1 MTDQDRTDPFDSDSN
16 PENSEAADTVKFE
29 GAESQ
34 EEIEVLSPLEKLQKE
49 KDELEDRLTRTQAE
63 LVNYRRRTQNEIA
76 QFRKYEGLNFVRDL
90 LPVIDNLQRAVG
102 ASGQAASV
110 DDLKKGV
117 EMVIQQFLDILASK
131 EVKQIP
137 ANGEPF
143 DPNLH
148 EAVQQVPSNDIPA
161 MHIAQE
167 LETGYQMNDRV
178 VRPAKVIVSTGP
190 QDNSEE

>member
-1 MTDQDRTDPFDSDSN
+1 MLGYATQAIGVHSTPYFLQ
-16 PENSEAADTVKFE
+16 
-29 GAESQ
+29 Q
-34 EEIEVLSPLEKLQKE
+34 EKS
-49 KDELEDRLTRTQAE
+49 ELEDRLTRTQAE
-63 LVNYRRRTQNEIA
+63 LVNYRRRTQNENA
-76 QFRKYEGLNFVRDL
+76 QFRKYEGINLVRDL
-90 LPVIDNLQRAVG
+90 LPVIDNLKRAAG

-110 DDLKKGV
+110 DDVKKGV
-117 EMVIQQFLDILASK
+117 EMVIQQFLAILASK

-137 ANGEPF
+137 AEGESF

-190 QDNSEE
+190 QDNPEQEN